1 MSTCISSHGEYS
13 EHAPLDDDFCCEWCG
28 VFNEDAAVDSRVA
41 AERDALLAKFEALAE
56 EWNAA
61 SGGFSHDQRFML
73 QVSATRLR
81 EAIKEARA

>member
-13 EHAPLDDDFCCEWCG
+13 EHAPLDDDFCCSWCG

-56 EWNAA
+56 RWEYPSHEGIGNDFAA
-61 SGGFSHDQRFML
+61 AIRA
-73 QVSATRLR
+73 V
-81 EAIKEARA
+81 IKEART